1 MNCFL
6 SVLVAV
12 SCLMAVVA
20 QVPDEKSVEARRAGL
35 KAALQEEWEH
45 HLRANP
51 EAATAVGDHR
61 YNDRLSDC
69 SPEFYAGEVRHAQE
83 ALRVF
88 EAIDTTGFPEQERL
102 SQVLMVRELR
112 EQIEGAKF
120 KDWEMPIDQMNG
132 WHLGYA
138 MLPFDTTFRTAKD
151 YQDYIARLHQLPRV
165 FSQMTE
171 NMRAGLRDHLVQ
183 PRYLLEK
190 TVLQAQDIAGK
201 PVEDSPFAQPARTLP
216 AGISEREQ
224 KALREAIFA
233 AVKQEVSPAYA
244 RLAEFLRTEYVPQGR
259 AEYGVWSLPDGDAR
273 YRFDIKQ
280 MTTTDLGP
288 EEIHQM
294 GLKQVAEIEAEMLKL
309 ARSQGYEDLPSFNA
323 HIRKDPRLY
332 GTSGKQLLDLYTH
345 YTDQMYARLPQLFD
359 HLPKNQ
365 LVVLPM
371 EAFRAPNAPPADYS
385 IGAGDGSRPGRINVN
400 EYDPQHRLLLNVE
413 ATAYHEGIPGHH
425 LQFSVAQ
432 EQTSLPAFR
441 RFAYYN
447 AYSEGWAFYAERLG
461 REVGF
466 YQDPYSEY
474 GRLENEMWRSV
485 RLVVDTGVHA
495 QHWSR
500 EQMVDFFRQHTAMD
514 EPNIA
519 SEVDRYIA
527 WPGQALA
534 YKLGQMKIIELRERA
549 RQQLGSRFDL
559 RAFHDA
565 LLADGPLP
573 LDVLEQN
580 MDRWI
585 AAQASGT
592 PPGRTER

>member
-61 YNDRLSDC
+61 YNDRLRDC

-102 SQVLMVRELR
+102 SQILMVRELR

-190 TVLQAQDIAGK
+190 TVLQAQDIADK
-201 PVEDSPFAQPARTLP
+201 PVEDSPFAQPARKFP
-216 AGISEREQ
+216 ADIPEQEQ
-224 KALREAIFA
+224 KTLREAIFA

-294 GLKQVAEIEAEMLKL
+294 GLKQVAGIEAEMLKL

-345 YTDQMYARLPQLFD
+345 YTDQMYARLPQLLG
-359 HLPKNQ
+359 HLPKNK

-592 PPGRTER
+592 SPGRTER